1 MEAVDESKAIF
12 DIRLTH
18 QAVVNQNLLTDQL
31 VFRLVTNGIEHDIDV
46 EFETVQ
52 DPQPELLLQAKL

>member
-52 DPQPELLLQAKL
+52 DPQPELFLQAKL